1 MKILLNNDPFEVSE
15 GTTIEDLT
23 AILGYIGSV
32 AVFVNDKQLLMSQYK
47 GFEVYNGDR
56 ILIIKPLGGG

>member
-15 GTTIEDLT
+15 GTTIEDLI

>member
-1 MKILLNNDPFEVSE
+1 MNILLNNAPIEVSE
-15 GTTIEDLT
+15 NTTIEELIAT
-23 AILGYIGSV
+23 LGYIGSV

-56 ILIIKPLGGG
+56 VLIIKPLGGG